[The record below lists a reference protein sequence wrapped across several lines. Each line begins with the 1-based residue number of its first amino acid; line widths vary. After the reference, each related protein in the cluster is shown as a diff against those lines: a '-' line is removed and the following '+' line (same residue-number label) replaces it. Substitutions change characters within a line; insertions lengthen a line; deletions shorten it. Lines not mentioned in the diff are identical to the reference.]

1 MRLLLFFLLPIATF
15 CQNTVWLNSG
25 LRKQEIREHLYVLK
39 DSTNTLTIE
48 NLLQI
53 KDNAFQLSK
62 VGIPNLGW
70 GKRTGWVRLELES
83 KVSNQYL
90 FHVNSAIF
98 DELSFYLVHNGKI
111 IQSVE
116 NLSCLTPII
125 NRPYVHR
132 DFVFPIDLKAGE
144 TYVVYLKGKNVLN
157 SIKFPLIV
165 WNPKAF
171 EKSDRQLNFFW
182 GIIIGIL
189 ILIVV
194 GNFLMAYLLNMRIF
208 YFYGMYVLSLIFVFL
223 HLDGFLYEYLPA
235 NLLRNSVVDLT
246 QYFSYSVFFWSILFV
261 MAFTKLSLADRPFFE
276 RTMRVL
282 SIVFWI
288 LLLPSLFSP
297 LWIAGA
303 SDAYL
308 QFSAWTA
315 RIFFIILL
323 AFLYLSIVASV
334 RKNTLSRIYLVSVIP
349 PILSYILPQYFNHIF
364 DIWIVQP
371 YAYLFGFLVEIII
384 LSVAMVIR
392 VKEYLFINIK
402 KNTTFEA
409 PIQAAEMIG
418 KKTIIEQEVLSKR
431 EIEILTAFAKGF
443 TYQDISDA
451 MFISPHTVRTHL
463 KNIYQKLDISS
474 KAEAVK
480 VAMERGWL

>member
-1 MRLLLFFLLPIATF
+1 MRLLLLFLLPITTF
-15 CQNTVWLNSG
+15 CQSIIWLDNSVQ
-25 LRKQEIREHLYVLK
+25 KQEISENIFVLK
-39 DSTNTLTIE
+39 DSSNALTID
-48 NLLQI
+48 NLLEAGQEY
-53 KDNAFQLSK
+53 FHLSK

-70 GKRTGWVRLELES
+70 GKRTGWVRLELRSKQES
-83 KVSNQYL
+83 NYL

-98 DELSFYLVHNGKI
+98 DELSFYLIHNEKV

-116 NLSCLTPII
+116 KLSCLTPII

-132 DFVFPIDLKAGE
+132 DFVFPINLKAGE
-144 TYVVYLKGKNVLN
+144 RYTVYLKGRNVLN
-157 SIKFPLIV
+157 SIKFPLII
-165 WNPKAF
+165 WTPKAF

-189 ILIVV
+189 ILTVV
-194 GNFLMAYLLNMRIF
+194 GNFLISYLLNMRIF
-208 YFYGMYVLSLIFVFL
+208 YFYGMYVLSLILVFL

-235 NLLRNSVVDLT
+235 NLLRNSIIDLT

-261 MAFTKLSLADRPFFE
+261 IAFTKLSLADRPFFE
-276 RTMRVL
+276 RTLRVL

-297 LWIAGA
+297 IWIARA

-308 QFSAWTA
+308 QFSGWIA
-315 RIFFIILL
+315 RIFFITVL
-323 AFLYLSIVASV
+323 AFLYLTILASV
-334 RKNTLSRIYLVSVIP
+334 RKNAMSRIYIISVIP
-349 PILSYILPQYFNHIF
+349 PTLSYILPQYFNHIF

-371 YAYLFGFLVEIII
+371 YAYLFGFLFEIII

-392 VKEYLFINIK
+392 VKEYLFTNLK
-402 KNTTFEA
+402 KDAIVE
-409 PIQAAEMIG
+409 IQTQTVEVVE
-418 KKTIIEQEVLSKR
+418 KKHIVEKEVLSKR